1 MPADRLRPVRLGLPL
16 VLTGALTLAAC
27 QPEAPKAPPQMPPPE
42 VSTIVLAPRDVPL
55 AFEYVGQTLGSRE
68 VEIRARVAGILLSR
82 NFEEGAAVTAG
93 QSLYSLDP
101 APFQAAVARNEA
113 DLVAAQ
119 ARLARA
125 ERDAERLKGP
135 LEARAV
141 SQKEY
146 DDAVSAREVAAA
158 DVKAAQARLT
168 EARLSLAYT
177 RVESPIAGVA
187 SRSLKS
193 EGTLVSGP
201 DMLLTTVSRVD
212 PMHVIFGIPDTEQ
225 ARLRR
230 AVEAKQITLPP
241 DGRFEVKVALAD
253 GTAYSRSGR
262 LAFSDVR
269 VNPATGTSEAKAE
282 LANPKGEL
290 RPGQFLRVTLAGAR
304 RPAAIVV
311 PQRAALE
318 GPQGKFVYLVE
329 DGKAAIRPVELG
341 EWTGNEWV
349 VLSGLKA
356 GERVIVDGV
365 FKIGPGAPVRAVDLG
380 EGGAKPAAVPPP
392 PAAEG
397 RK

>member
-1 MPADRLRPVRLGLPL
+1 MPAGRPSTVRLGFAFALA
-16 VLTGALTLAAC
+16 GALLLAGC
-27 QPEAPKAPPQMPPPE
+27 QREAPKAPAQMPPPE
-42 VSTIVLAPRDVPL
+42 VNTIVLAARDVPL
-55 AFEYVGQTLGSRE
+55 TFEYVGQTIGSRE
-68 VEIRARVAGILLSR
+68 VEIRARVAGILLKR
-82 NFEEGAAVTAG
+82 NFEEGTTVRAG

-101 APFQAAVARNEA
+101 APFEAALARSEA

-141 SQKEY
+141 SQKDY
-146 DDAVSAREVAAA
+146 DDAVSARDVAAA
-158 DVKAAQARLT
+158 DVKAAQARVS
-168 EARLSLAYT
+168 ESRLSVAYT
-177 RVESPIAGVA
+177 RVEAPITGVV

-201 DMLLTTVSRVD
+201 DVLLTTISRVD

-230 AVEAKQITLPP
+230 AVEAKQVTLPA
-241 DGRFEVKVALAD
+241 DGRFEVRVALAD
-253 GTAYSRSGR
+253 GTAYGRFGR

-269 VNPATGTSEAKAE
+269 VNPSTGTSEAKAE
-282 LANPKGEL
+282 LANPSAQL
-290 RPGQFLRVTLAGAR
+290 RPGQFVRVTLAGAR

-311 PQRAALE
+311 PQRAVLE
-318 GPQGKFVYLVE
+318 GPQGKFVYVVD

-341 EWTGNEWV
+341 EWTGNDWV

-365 FKIGPGAPVRAVDLG
+365 FKIGPGAPVKAVDLA
-380 EGGAKPAAVPPP
+380 EPGAKPAAVPPP
-392 PAAEG
+392 PAEG
-397 RK
+397 KK